1 MDMKT
6 FKNISR
12 KGLLYTGII
21 STFSCA
27 IISCQSRPEEAEVAK
42 NQATI
47 DSVNI
52 DRITLTSQQ
61 YQSIGIEL
69 GKIKNETVSDEI
81 KVNGIVELPP
91 ENQATL
97 SLPVS
102 GKINYMKGIPGQA
115 VRKGELLATLES
127 FEFIQLQQDYLQ
139 NASQLVFQ
147 EKELERQRTLS
158 TENVG
163 ARKNFEQAQANQYS
177 TKALLQSLEA
187 KLKILGLSA
196 ATLNSQGITPAVRV
210 VSSVNGY
217 ITAANVN
224 LGKEVAAG
232 QSIFEVVDKT
242 DMHMSLTVFEQDA
255 PKIKM
260 NQSVLVKFN
269 NDLKPAEGNV
279 IMVGKVLEGE
289 ARTLNVHVDL
299 KDNVKKTELVPGAY
313 VSARIRTGNRPA
325 TMVPAASVVRKGA
338 TGFIYIEEMPKE
350 FHRIPVQIG
359 SALKDDLVEIITAES
374 LENKQLVVKGAY
386 LIDAEFGKRNEPAE

>member
-1 MDMKT
+1 MKT

-12 KGLLYTGII
+12 KGLLYTGLI
-21 STFSCA
+21 SVCCFA
-27 IISCQSRPEEAEVAK
+27 VISCESKPEDTEVAK
-42 NQATI
+42 KQATA
-47 DSVNI
+47 DSTAI
-52 DRITLTSQQ
+52 DRMTLTSQQ
-61 YQSIGIEL
+61 YESIGIEL
-69 GKIKNETVSDEI
+69 GKVKNETVSDEI
-81 KVNGIVELPP
+81 KANGIVELPP

-115 VRKGELLATLES
+115 VHKGELLATLES

-163 ARKNFEQAQANQYS
+163 ARKNFEQAQANQRS

-196 ATLNSQGITPAVRV
+196 ATLSSKGITPAVRV

-242 DMHMSLTVFEQDA
+242 DMHMWLTVFEQDA
-255 PKIKM
+255 PKIKVS
-260 NQSVLVKFN
+260 QSVLVQFN
-269 NDLKPAEGNV
+269 NGQKPVEGSV

-289 ARTLNVHVDL
+289 ARTLNVHAHLTD
-299 KDNVKKTELVPGAY
+299 KKQATQLVPGAY

-325 TMVPAASVVRKGA
+325 VMVPAASVVRKGA
-338 TGFIYIEEMPKE
+338 TGFIYIEEKPKA
-350 FHRIPVQIG
+350 FHRIPVEIG
-359 SALKDDLVEIITAES
+359 SALKDDLVEIITP
-374 LENKQLVVKGAY
+374 ENIENQQLVVKGAY
-386 LIDAEFGKRNEPAE
+386 LIDAEFGKRSEPVE